1 MTVLPDVL
9 LAAWEQRN
17 GPIVLTT
24 VDPAGV
30 PNAIYASCVR
40 KNDDGTFVVADNY
53 FDKTRANILAGSK
66 ASLLFITHERKA
78 YQLKGTLEYLTS
90 GERFDE
96 MQTWVD
102 PKHPRR
108 AAVVLHVEQ
117 VYNGATR
124 LL

>member
-1 MTVLPDVL
+1 MTSLPDIL
-9 LAAWEQRN
+9 LEAWEQRN

-24 VDPAGV
+24 VDSERL

-40 KNDDGTFVVADNY
+40 RFEDGTFVVADNY

-66 ASLLFITHERKA
+66 ASLLFITQERKA

-90 GERFDE
+90 GERFEE

-108 AAVVLHVEQ
+108 AAVVLYVEQ